1 MSLDHT
7 IKIPDNYEAFKS
19 LYKRLFYQ
27 WMVSN
32 RTVSLTKPNE
42 VAALLHEMQDRY
54 PYWTDMA
61 DDKIVDDLRL
71 NNDMNAFNI
80 KDVT

>member
-1 MSLDHT
+1 
-7 IKIPDNYEAFKS
+7 
-19 LYKRLFYQ
+19 
-27 WMVSN
+27 MVSN

-61 DDKIVDDLRL
+61 DDEIVDDLRL